1 MQVEELAMPKKKAEE
16 EFQALKQAFK
26 QNAKLKRN
34 QIRQDLYQVSKFMRH
49 GKKVIDIYES
59 FKKSGLNEDG
69 NPKLAICPADAKR
82 CYLVRRSEGSALFSG
97 RRIRYRYTPPR
108 TSYGDIALP
117 EDTFDFP
124 KTEYG
129 SLMGDDFLE
138 TTVPLIPAKILVQEV
153 KVLLKNFHI
162 LWEVEPDA
170 WKTMRPP
177 RYPILLKR
185 LTPNVFGILATWNL
199 TPLERAIIRGRL

>member
-1 MQVEELAMPKKKAEE
+1 MMQVEELSISKKKAEE

-26 QNAKLKRN
+26 QNVKLKRDE
-34 QIRQDLYQVSKFMRH
+34 IRQDLYQVSKFMRH

-59 FKKSGLNEDG
+59 FKKAGLNEHS

-97 RRIRYRYTPPR
+97 RPIHYRHNRPR

-153 KVLLKNFHI
+153 KVLLRNFHI
-162 LWEVEPDA
+162 LWEVEE
-170 WKTMRPP
+170 WKPIPP
-177 RYPILLKR
+177 RDPILLRR
-185 LTPNVFGILATWNL
+185 LTPNLFGILATWDL
-199 TPLERAIIRGRL
+199 TPLERAVIRGRL